1 MLFVFLFRFKFSSLL
16 LLKKVNFA
24 MEQQKCKSRK
34 NVIDSHFQIL
44 QRIVILPIDSIFM
57 VSYKLLLKSKASRP
71 IFF

>member
-1 MLFVFLFRFKFSSLL
+1 
-16 LLKKVNFA
+16 
-24 MEQQKCKSRK
+24 MEQQMCKSHK